1 MYGNMQ
7 NSEGHNIYYCGQEW
21 LRGSGV
27 ALIVNKRFQNA
38 ELGAV
43 SKMTEW
49 SWFISKENVNI
60 RVIEVYALM
69 TDAEEAE
76 VDGSMKTYKT
86 F

>member
-1 MYGNMQ
+1 MGKFNADDHY
-7 NSEGHNIYYCGQEW
+7 SYYWGQES
-21 LRGSGV
+21 LTRNGV
-27 ALIVNKRFQNA
+27 VLIVHKRIEILYLSA
-38 ELGAV
+38 I

-76 VDGSMKTYKT
+76 VDGSMKTY
-86 F
+86 